1 MSETYIHIPTMTL
14 CYKDNGLLFSLEEE
28 LNFFHDIVAK
38 ADNHIRVKDLFN
50 NPSNT
55 GLFYYINKDALKLFK
70 TYFLETSILRKKL
83 EGLLTTPACFT
94 IIVAVIEYLSTNG
107 GRSLQSA
114 ASNNKNSFYMA
125 YHFLNKRIS
134 YVNNNTRLSEIL
146 ISDLS
151 ITPERLEIIE
161 VMMHWFDIPC
171 GTKYHSEWLDI
182 YNNHQARY
190 GQMNKGYL
198 VGIVNTTDYGT
209 YLKWLNYEEI

>member
-134 YVNNNTRLSEIL
+134 YVNNNTRLSESL

-161 VMMHWFDIPC
+161 VIMEWFDIPC
-171 GTKYHSEWLDI
+171 GSKYLSEFLDI
-182 YNNHQARY
+182 YDNHRLRY
-190 GQMNKGYL
+190 NKMQKGYI
-198 VGIVNTTDYGT
+198 VGIINTADYGS